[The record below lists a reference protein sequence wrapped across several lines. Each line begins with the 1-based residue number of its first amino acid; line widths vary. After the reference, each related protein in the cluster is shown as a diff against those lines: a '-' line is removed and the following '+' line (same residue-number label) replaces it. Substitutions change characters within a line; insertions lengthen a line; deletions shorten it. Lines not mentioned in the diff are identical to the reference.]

1 MKASILLAIK
11 REQRNRRSNQL
22 SDGLH
27 GKRETKSL
35 SDAVITHVTQVTV
48 EDAPMTEVEDVPMTK
63 LEEPATEDTRSLR
76 EIWKQECDVGISY
89 KTFLQRVQTQKWDLQ
104 KALHTPKAR

>member
-48 EDAPMTEVEDVPMTK
+48 EEPAPVTELENPENSLPKTQAEWAKELGIQKQTLTK
-63 LEEPATEDTRSLR
+63 YMKRHECTLEEAVEY
-76 EIWKQECDVGISY
+76 Y
-89 KTFLQRVQTQKWDLQ
+89 KSR
-104 KALHTPKAR
+104 

>member
-22 SDGLH
+22 SDGLY
-27 GKRETKSL
+27 GKQATKTV

-48 EDAPMTEVEDVPMTK
+48 EDTPMTDLESPENSLPKTQAEWAKELGIQKQTLTK
-63 LEEPATEDTRSLR
+63 YMKRHECTLEEAVEH
-76 EIWKQECDVGISY
+76 Y
-89 KTFLQRVQTQKWDLQ
+89 KSR
-104 KALHTPKAR
+104 

>member
-48 EDAPMTEVEDVPMTK
+48 EEPEPVTK
-63 LEEPATEDTRSLR
+63 LESPEDSLPKTQA
-76 EIWKQECDVGISY
+76 EWAKELGIPKQTLTIYMKRHECTLEEAVEYY
-89 KTFLQRVQTQKWDLQ
+89 KSR
-104 KALHTPKAR
+104 

>member
-1 MKASILLAIK
+1 MKTSILVAIK

-48 EDAPMTEVEDVPMTK
+48 EEPAPVTK
-63 LEEPATEDTRSLR
+63 LENPENSLPKTQS
-76 EIWKQECDVGISY
+76 EWAKELGIPKQTLTIYMKRHECTLEEAVEYY
-89 KTFLQRVQTQKWDLQ
+89 KSR
-104 KALHTPKAR
+104 

>member
-1 MKASILLAIK
+1 MQTSILLAIK

-48 EDAPMTEVEDVPMTK
+48 EEPAPVTK
-63 LEEPATEDTRSLR
+63 LENPENSLPKTQA
-76 EIWKQECDVGISY
+76 EWAKELGIPKQTLTIYMKRHECTLEEAVEHY
-89 KTFLQRVQTQKWDLQ
+89 KSR
-104 KALHTPKAR
+104 